1 MPGLPIHI
9 IDGHGS
15 GNKVKVNGEGEIP
28 VVIHTHPPIDEQ
40 VESFPFSQ
48 YFTDDGTSSG
58 SNDMRVDGSTTSQ
71 AFSISAHEERDVWI
85 KTISVR
91 ISDANSALNKFGAL
105 SALTNGISWEY
116 SNNNLGEV
124 TIQDEIKTN
133 LDFMRIALASAAIG
147 GSDAFKADVGGG
159 GAGADDTYL
168 PVIDMAQ
175 TFGFSWGLRLSKG
188 SRDMIKFVVN
198 DDLSTGIDQFD
209 IIAFGVQL

>member
-1 MPGLPIHI
+1 MPGLPVHL

-15 GNKVKVNGEGEIP
+15 GNKLKINGEGEIP

-48 YFTDDGTSSG
+48 YFTDDGTSTG
-58 SNDMRVDGSTTSQ
+58 DNDMRVDGSSTSVPFYIS
-71 AFSISAHEERDVWI
+71 AKEDKDIWIKSISI
-85 KTISVR
+85 R
-91 ISDANSALNKFGAL
+91 ISDANSDLNKFGAL
-105 SALTNGISWEY
+105 AALTNGISWEY

-168 PVIDMAQ
+168 PVIDMTQ
-175 TFGFSWGLRLSKG
+175 TFGFAWGLRLSRG
-188 SRDMIKFVVN
+188 SKDKLIFRVN
-198 DDLSTGIDQFD
+198 DDLSTGMDQFD
-209 IIAFGVQL
+209 ILAFGVQL